1 MDATLNVVTKI
12 LAYADQQVNSQPR
25 LRFVD
30 WVRDI
35 SGIPVRDPLSSG
47 HQVAGQTAVT
57 IFNGTR
63 ATTLDGTTAFSV
75 ALLPLTESNRYRF
88 TWTGGTNPT
97 LRTGRGLTPTGILLT
112 LTVNPNATLTVV
124 AASPLFGSVLV
135 GDEVFIPHTTTGDAA
150 NVFSVLNAGYWQ
162 VLSVTSTTQIT
173 LVRPAGQDFEGAS
186 EAVTPASNSQLRA
199 YSAAGVLIGD
209 SADIT
214 AGFNLGTR
222 KTFDVLAV
230 TDAFFEVLSTTPLA
244 TESGITPGATGLV
257 FFSDTTAGNN
267 VAVRILDN
275 HLQLAARCLNLQFE
289 GDWGIAAQND
299 ARFFGTYTAAAT
311 PNPTPASLTVQ
322 TSGANGELVAL
333 LRDASGRL
341 LLGPV
346 LLQRVAAPVANPAA
360 WPA

>member
-257 FFSDTTAGNN
+257 FFSDTKDFLYVEARQEIIVRLNGDTGNTQR
-267 VAVRILDN
+267 VTPVDPSDPAKPGVYMIRGPIWRLDLFN
-275 HLQLAARCLNLQFE
+275 RGA
-289 GDWGIAAQND
+289 
-299 ARFFGTYTAAAT
+299 TAADV
-311 PNPTPASLTVQ
+311 TVI
-322 TSGANGELVAL
+322 SAEG
-333 LRDASGRL
+333 
-341 LLGPV
+341 
-346 LLQRVAAPVANPAA
+346 
-360 WPA
+360 